1 MPAQRRLWDSAI
13 VLGYLAGYEELR
25 PMCLQIIQQAQQ
37 GEVEII
43 VSEMAK
49 VESAYLAGRP
59 EWMPACPSAASLGRQ
74 GSSQTGLKVES
85 AYLAGR
91 PAESEDLIKEFFS
104 REYIIPVSVDDPIS
118 TIARGLVRKHRGLTP
133 PDAIH
138 LDTAI
143 LWHVPV
149 IETTDPD
156 LLRLDQ
162 QEGNP
167 PITIRKP
174 LYEGPQM
181 FPGMEGPSTP

>member
-1 MPAQRRLWDSAI
+1 MPGQRRVWDSVI
-13 VLGYLAGYEELR
+13 ILGYLAGYEALR
-25 PMCLQIIQQAQQ
+25 PTCPQIIQQAQL

-43 VSEMAK
+43 VSELAK
-49 VESAYLAGRP
+49 VETAYLAGRSD
-59 EWMPACPSAASLGRQ
+59 SA
-74 GSSQTGLKVES
+74 
-85 AYLAGR
+85 
-91 PAESEDLIKEFFS
+91 SEDIIREFFS
-104 REYIIPVSVDDPIS
+104 REYIIPVSVDDPLS
-118 TIARGLVRKHRGLTP
+118 TIARGLVRKHVGLAP

-138 LDTAI
+138 LATAI

-167 PITIRKP
+167 PIIIRTP

-181 FPGMEGPSTP
+181 FPGMAGPPTH

>member
-59 EWMPACPSAASLGRQ
+59 D
-74 GSSQTGLKVES
+74 
-85 AYLAGR
+85 
-91 PAESEDLIKEFFS
+91 AESEDLIKEFFS

-138 LDTAI
+138 LATAI

-167 PITIRKP
+167 PITIG
-174 LYEGPQM
+174 LISEVV
-181 FPGMEGPSTP
+181 EIE

>member
-59 EWMPACPSAASLGRQ
+59 D
-74 GSSQTGLKVES
+74 
-85 AYLAGR
+85 
-91 PAESEDLIKEFFS
+91 AESEDLIKEFFR